1 MASKLTPFLLEH
13 AAWSLSKV
21 ETAKQCPRKFWYTYI
36 NKPNKAALGIVESTD
51 ARTGKAI
58 HRVLELIIKGHP
70 LDFAIK
76 TVIREKN
83 LLTKEIESV
92 EASRPAATKF
102 LKTFNAF
109 RHANGE
115 HELITE
121 AQVAAGF
128 RGEKKPYFEKRGAPN
143 TLLLRGMIDV
153 GCIFKDKPTAIII
166 DHKTGKNK
174 GIANHAHQMDCY
186 ALLIKANYPH
196 VTKMLPAIHWVQDQ
210 LIEHGDPINL
220 TDLDALV
227 EKVVQF
233 MLDATIEVDGSN
245 LEKTKTSILCNWCD
259 YCSLCPAQAATE
271 SLGGAHGEVKEES
284 VIERIE
290 GLNT

>member
-21 ETAKQCPRKFWYTYI
+21 ETAKQCPRKFWYTYV
-36 NKPNKAALGIVESTD
+36 NKPNKAALGIVESSD

-58 HRVLELIIKGHP
+58 HRVLELMIKGHP
-70 LDFAIK
+70 LDFAIS
-76 TVIREKN
+76 TVIREKQ
-83 LLTKEIESV
+83 LVTKEIEAV

-102 LKTFNAF
+102 AKTFNAF
-109 RHANGE
+109 RNSQGE
-115 HELITE
+115 HDLVVE
-121 AQVAAGF
+121 AQIAAGF
-128 RGEKKPYFEKRGAPN
+128 NGEKKPYYEKRGATN

-153 GCIFKDKPTAIII
+153 GCVFKDKPTAMII

-210 LIEHGDPINL
+210 LIEHGDPIDL
-220 TDLDALV
+220 TSLDALV

-245 LEKTKTSILCNWCD
+245 LEKTRTSILCNWCD
-259 YCSLCPAQAATE
+259 YYSLCPAHATE
-271 SLGGAHGEVKEES
+271 SLGGAHGEIKEEGH
-284 VIERIE
+284 VIEGIE